1 MSHSRLPRVP
11 SMSPS
16 ISTAVTISLVPQAKG
31 GPFVFWDDLGQGIA
45 KAAELGFDGVEVFA
59 PGPDAVAP
67 ATLRKLLADHQLNL
81 AAVGTGAGWLIH
93 KLSLTDPDASVR
105 KKAVDFIRSM
115 IDFGGANQAS
125 AIIGSMQGRWG
136 GSVDKATAR
145 GWLGDALVDLGEHA
159 GQYNV
164 PLLYEP
170 LNRYETNLCNTQ
182 GDGVLLLEEYGATN
196 TRLLAD
202 LFHMNIEEVDLPAA
216 LRQSGRWLG
225 HVHGVDTTRCAAG
238 VGHMHW
244 PPIVQALREIQYG
257 GYVSAECLPWPNSTA
272 AAEQTIRKYRELFA

>member
-1 MSHSRLPRVP
+1 MSHS
-11 SMSPS
+11 
-16 ISTAVTISLVPQAKG
+16 IQTAVTISLVPQAKG
-31 GPFVFWDDLGQGIA
+31 GPFVFWDDLGQGIT
-45 KAAELGFDGVEVFA
+45 KAAALGFDAIELFA
-59 PGPDAVAP
+59 PGPETIAP
-67 ATLRKLLADHQLNL
+67 AALRKQLADHSLKL
-81 AAVGTGAGWLIH
+81 AAVGTGAGWVIH

-105 KKAVDFIRSM
+105 KQAADFIRSM
-115 IDFGGANQAS
+115 IDFGGANQAP

-145 GWLGDALVDLGEHA
+145 NWLGDALVDLGEHA
-159 GQYNV
+159 SQYNV

-182 GDGVLLLEEYGATN
+182 GDGVRLLEEYGATN

-202 LFHMNIEEVDLPAA
+202 LFHMNIEEVDIAAA

-225 HVHGVDTTRCAAG
+225 HVHCVDTTRCAAG

-244 PPIVQALREIQYG
+244 PPIVQALREINYAS
-257 GYVSAECLPWPNSTA
+257 YVSAECLPWPNSQA
-272 AAEQTIRKYRELFA
+272 AAEQTIRKYLELFA

>member
-1 MSHSRLPRVP
+1 M
-11 SMSPS
+11 
-16 ISTAVTISLVPQAKG
+16 
-31 GPFVFWDDLGQGIA
+31 FWDNLKQGMA
-45 KAAELGFDGVEVFA
+45 KAAELRFDAVELFA
-59 PGPDAVAP
+59 PGPEAVVP
-67 ATLRKLLADHQLNL
+67 SELRKQLDAHQIKL

-105 KKAVDFIRSM
+105 AKALDFIRSM
-115 IDFGGANQAS
+115 IDFGGANQAP

-145 GWLGDALVDLGEHA
+145 GWLGEALVDLGEHA
-159 GQYNV
+159 SQYNV

-182 GDGVLLLEEYGATN
+182 GDGVLLLEEFGATN

-202 LFHMNIEEVDLPAA
+202 LFHMNIEEVDIAA
-216 LRQSGRWLG
+216 AIRQSGRWLG
-225 HVHGVDTTRCAAG
+225 HVHCVDTTRCAAG

-244 PPIVQALREIQYG
+244 PPIVQALREIKYS
-257 GYVSAECLPWPNSTA
+257 GYVSAECLPWPNSEA